1 VWRKLER
8 NVKEC
13 GKEVECKGE
22 VLMKKRR
29 NAGKCEGNWVLCK
42 VEESEKNA
50 GKNCE
55 GKSRV

>member
-1 VWRKLER
+1 M
-8 NVKEC
+8 KEC

-29 NAGKCEGNWVLCK
+29 NAGKCEGKWVLCK
-42 VEESEKNA
+42 VEESEMNA